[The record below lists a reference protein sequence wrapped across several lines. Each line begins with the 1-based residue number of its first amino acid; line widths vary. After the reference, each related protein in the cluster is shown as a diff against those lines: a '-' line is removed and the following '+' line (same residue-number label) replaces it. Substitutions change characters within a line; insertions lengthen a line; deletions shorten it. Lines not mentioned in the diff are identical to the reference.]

1 VELIPSNTN
10 IDFIGQTR
18 LCVSISVA
26 ACVLAL
32 ALMLFKGFNLGVDFA
47 GGTVLQIQV
56 PEEAGPVDEGRV
68 REALSALGR
77 PDASVVRYGAAAE
90 RGYLITV
97 RDSLES
103 NKALESQIVEGL
115 TAQLGA
121 PVVRQRIE
129 SIGPRVGAELARAAI
144 AGLGVSFLL
153 ILIYVW
159 FRFDLR
165 FAPGAV
171 VALVHD
177 TLLTA
182 GVFVAL
188 GLEFDLNV
196 IAALLVI
203 VGYSLNDTIVIYDR
217 IRELLELRGTTRLEE
232 VVNKSLNQ
240 TLSRT
245 ILTSGVTLLT
255 VIALLVFG
263 GPVLFGFALALLIGM
278 LAGVYST
285 VYVASAM
292 FIWLER
298 RYPRPQTA

>member
-1 VELIPSNTN
+1 VELIPTNTN
-10 IDFIGQTR
+10 IDFVGQTR
-18 LCVSISVA
+18 ICVSISVA
-26 ACVLAL
+26 GCMLAL
-32 ALMLFKGFNLGVDFA
+32 ALILFKGFNLGVDFA
-47 GGTVLQIQV
+47 GGTVIQIRV

-68 REALSALGR
+68 REALSAFGR
-77 PDASVVRYGAAAE
+77 TDASVVRYGAATE

-129 SIGPRVGAELARAAI
+129 SVGPRAGAELARAAI

-153 ILIYVW
+153 VLIYVW

-182 GVFVAL
+182 GVFALL

-196 IAALLVI
+196 VAALLVI
-203 VGYSLNDTIVIYDR
+203 IGYSLNDTIVIYDR

-255 VIALLVFG
+255 VIALLLFG
-263 GPVLFGFALALLIGM
+263 GPVLFGFAFALLIGM

-285 VYVASAM
+285 VYVASAL